1 MLAAL
6 FEHDGKFE
14 FVIQLLRQMFR
25 KNDWFFMPDDPVHA
39 LAENNPRHDGVRKA
53 RLCGFLVVLPEV
65 ARGVE
70 EFLWN
75 DRRFEPSG
83 GMIVKER
90 FTVATASLLPPL
102 QSIVQSLSR
111 SAEAGVATF
120 EKGPHVGWNDG
131 VRQTIERGFVLV
143 IAKVEGTSGTEIN
156 DLATANIGTDA
167 WCSS

>member
-1 MLAAL
+1 MRA
-6 FEHDGKFE
+6 
-14 FVIQLLRQMFR
+14 VR
-25 KNDWFFMPDDPVHA
+25 VHV
-39 LAENNPRHDGVRKA
+39 LEENNPRYDGVRKA

-102 QSIVQSLSR
+102 QSIVQSLSG

-120 EKGPHVGWNDG
+120 EKGPHVGWNEDVG
-131 VRQTIERGFVLV
+131 QTIEHGFLLL
-143 IAKVEGTSGTEIN
+143 IATVAGTSG
-156 DLATANIGTDA
+156 
-167 WCSS
+167 